1 MAPRLALN
9 FLGPAQIHLDHE
21 PVGLE
26 RRKGLALLAYLAIE
40 PGEHARE
47 SLSALLWPD
56 TSQSGA
62 FKNLRQILW
71 EIQKKLGEGWLSTE
85 HGKVGMNTS
94 PAEFWLDVR
103 EFESRLAEGCMQQ
116 NIPTRISLLLEAAGL
131 YRNHFLTGFSLKDAH
146 PFNDW
151 AFARSEDLRHKLAT
165 VLAKLSE
172 AYCVTG
178 QAAQAVPYARRLVGI
193 NVLDEEAHRLL
204 MEVYW
209 QAGQQTAALKQ
220 YQEVEQ
226 ILRKELN
233 LDPQPETR
241 ELYRKIRRGEA
252 KPFPVQKPTQVT
264 IAQHNLPH
272 QLSTFIGRER
282 EQSEVIQLIDK
293 KRMVTLAGAGG
304 IGKTR
309 LALQVGPRV
318 VNRYPNGVWFVPLE
332 SLSDPDLLTQTVAS
346 IFDIRE
352 SGDRPLLETLVE
364 SLRVKHSLLILDN
377 CEHLLDAC
385 ANLVTGLLTSCPALR
400 VLATSRQ
407 ALGIQGEAIYT
418 MPSLPLPEE
427 GSGPVERLVEFEAI
441 QLFAERASLA
451 LTSFQ
456 LSGENVRAV
465 VDICR
470 KVDGI
475 PLAIELAAARVNILR
490 VEEILAQL
498 KHSFSLLA
506 SDAHTILPRHQTLQA
521 SMDWSWGLL
530 AETERRFLRQLS
542 IFAGGWTLEAAQAVC
557 DGNVLD
563 LTGALVKKSLL
574 VVHQTDGGTRYG
586 FHEIVRQYA
595 LQRLIESGEQ
605 NTLRTWHLGY
615 FQDLAERAERE
626 LRGPGLV
633 DWMER
638 LNDERNNFR
647 VALHWADKI
656 DVEAGL
662 YLSSNLMRY
671 WESANLPEGRR
682 WLENFIKKPESKDF
696 PLARAHALKTY
707 SWLLTWL
714 QHFDR
719 ALTVAEESLILFRA
733 AGDRRGEVDV
743 LISLENMYQFKEEI
757 ETSLEIGEQ
766 ALSLA
771 QALDDRWREAN
782 ALLYLGW
789 GYKDLERRF
798 VYWEKAIPLFREV
811 GDHITLANL
820 LGLLGQFK
828 VLHGDFE
835 AGEKH
840 VDEALQ
846 LWQSNRR
853 ANIWD
858 NPRVTK
864 SLIAMM
870 KGEYEQAETLLRD
883 IMVSA
888 RERGN
893 RMSYLWAQVRLGFVV
908 LRAGNLMEARQL
920 LAETAQNFEKD
931 GYTIGAVFALEGL
944 AELFTVTG
952 KAEYAAR
959 LIGWADATREKVQ
972 DPRPNFEQ
980 AIADKLIAACAS
992 TLGAKGLRE
1001 AYEAGKRMTSEEA
1014 LSYALEES

>member
-1 MAPRLALN
+1 MSPQLALH
-9 FLGPAQIHLDHE
+9 FLGPAQIQLDHE
-21 PVGLE
+21 PVVLE

-47 SLSALLWPD
+47 SLSALLWPE

-71 EIQKKLGEGWLSTE
+71 EIQKAVGEGRLTTE
-85 HGKVGMNTS
+85 HGKVGLDDHR
-94 PAEFWLDVR
+94 ADLWLDVR
-103 EFESRLAEGCMQQ
+103 EFKSRVAEGFTQVD
-116 NIPTRISLLLEAAGL
+116 IPARISLLSEAAKL
-131 YRNHFLTGFSLKDAH
+131 YRNDFLTGFSLKDAH

-151 AFARSEDLRHKLAT
+151 AFAISEELRHRLAT
-165 VLAKLSE
+165 TLTKLSE
-172 AYCVTG
+172 DHCATG
-178 QAAQAVPYARRLVGI
+178 QAAEAIRYARRLVGL
-193 NVLDEEAHRLL
+193 NALDERAHRLL

-209 QAGQQTAALKQ
+209 LAGQHTAALKQ
-220 YQEVEQ
+220 YEACEQ

-241 ELYRKIRRGEA
+241 ELYRKIRRGEG
-252 KPFPVQKPTQVT
+252 KSIPSQKQTEAAIPR
-264 IAQHNLPH
+264 HNLPH
-272 QLSTFIGRER
+272 EISSFIGRER
-282 EQSEVIQLIDK
+282 ERNDVIQLLDK
-293 KRMVTLAGAGG
+293 KRMVTLVGAGG

-309 LALQVGPRV
+309 MALHVGRTLLDG
-318 VNRYPNGVWFVPLE
+318 YPTGVWFIPLE
-332 SLSDPDLLTQTVAS
+332 SLSDPDLLPQTVAS
-346 IFDIRE
+346 VFEIRE
-352 SGDRPLLETLVE
+352 SDDRPLLEKLID
-364 SLRVKHSLLILDN
+364 SLRAKHSLLILDN

-385 ANLVTGLLTSCPALR
+385 TELITALLTSCPDLKA
-400 VLATSRQ
+400 LATSRQ
-407 ALGIQGEAIYT
+407 ALGIPGEAIYM

-427 GSGPVERLVEFEAI
+427 DTGPVERLGQFEAV

-451 LTSFQ
+451 LNSFH
-456 LSGENVRAV
+456 LTGENVQAV

-475 PLAIELAAARVNILR
+475 PLAIELAAARVNMLH

-498 KHSFSLLA
+498 QHSFSLLA
-506 SDAHTILPRHQTLQA
+506 SDARTILPRHQTLQA

-530 AETERRFLRQLS
+530 DETEQRFLRQLS
-542 IFAGGWTLEAAQAVC
+542 IFAGGWTLEAARAVC
-557 DGNVLD
+557 DGNVLE
-563 LTGALVKKSLL
+563 LTGALVKKSLI
-574 VVHQTDGGTRYG
+574 VVHQANGGTRYG

-605 NTLRTWHLGY
+605 NTLHTWHLGY
-615 FQDLAERAERE
+615 FQELAERAEQE
-626 LRGPGLV
+626 LRGPALV

-647 VALHWADKI
+647 VALRWADKI

-662 YLSSNLMRY
+662 YLSSHLMRY

-682 WLENFIKKPESKDF
+682 WLESFIKKPESKDF

-714 QHFDR
+714 QQFDS
-719 ALTVAEESLILFRA
+719 AFSVAEESLTLFRA
-733 AGDRRGEVDV
+733 AADRQGEIDV
-743 LISLENMYQFKEEI
+743 LISLENMYQFKEDIEI
-757 ETSLEIGEQ
+757 SIEIGNQ

-771 QALDDRWREAN
+771 RALGDRWREAN

-798 VYWEKAIPLFREV
+798 GYWEKAIPLFREV

-840 VDEALQ
+840 VDEALH

-870 KGEYEQAETLLRD
+870 KGEYDQAETLLRD

-893 RMSYLWAQVRLGFVV
+893 RMSYLWAQVRLGFVL
-908 LRAGNLMEARQL
+908 LRAGNLTEARQL
-920 LAETAQNFEKD
+920 LAETAQSFEKD
-931 GYTIGAVFALEGL
+931 GYTIGAVFAMEGL
-944 AELFTVTG
+944 AELFTATG
-952 KAEYAAR
+952 KAEHAAR
-959 LIGWADATREKVQ
+959 LIGWADATRERIQ

-980 AIADKLIAACAS
+980 AIADKLIAASIS
-992 TLGAKGLRE
+992 TMGETGFHE
-1001 AYEAGKRMTSEEA
+1001 AYEAGKKMTSEEA
-1014 LSYALEES
+1014 LAYALEEN